1 MDASWSLNVY
11 YKEFRNV
18 NVFFMIL
25 HWNLIWSLSKPLDL
39 QRMTKVWK
47 KKGSPTNL
55 GRWGTWLRK
64 GCFSPQSGNKNQSR
78 LDLGFNEPTSSPLE
92 LNKVNVLSRILCF
105 CAFPFFCFAETWL
118 CGSRHDLIHLKTLKS
133 ISSFHLF
140 VQIETTTVNIKLYK
154 FTNTCICVCLCV
166 FFVFVWLSSCHCLFP
181 CKFQRHYSSRRPS
194 MHQSVLFH
202 DQRTDKA
209 RVSVAGHLKNKC
221 NFHPTN
227 AMRVEDQCV
236 HMLSDL
242 WEWIWL

>member
-1 MDASWSLNVY
+1 MFCPGFYVSAR
-11 YKEFRNV
+11 F
-18 NVFFMIL
+18 
-25 HWNLIWSLSKPLDL
+25 HLSVL
-39 QRMTKVWK
+39 QRHDCVDLAMIWTIWRH
-47 KKGSPTNL
+47 SNL
-55 GRWGTWLRK
+55 FLVFICLYRPRPPL
-64 GCFSPQSGNKNQSR
+64 S
-78 LDLGFNEPTSSPLE
+78 TS
-92 LNKVNVLSRILCF
+92 NC
-105 CAFPFFCFAETWL
+105 
-118 CGSRHDLIHLKTLKS
+118 
-133 ISSFHLF
+133 
-140 VQIETTTVNIKLYK
+140 
-154 FTNTCICVCLCV
+154 TNTCICLCLCV

-227 AMRVEDQCV
+227 AMCVEDQCV